1 MIARPLYALLATLA
15 LGACAHTA
23 ATPAPA
29 TVTETSAMS
38 SPADHV
44 PADPSKGGPR
54 TAQEALERVLELI
67 RTSASIES
75 FTPDHVS
82 RAMGQSVQHRD
93 DGSGRFG
100 ASGVLTRN
108 WNYGFGVN
116 KTEVKGAR
124 FEFLF
129 LPNPPEASPSMS
141 DICQIDFEA
150 FAAHLEKMGFPR
162 QRNLVEDG
170 RWMSDIFQR
179 PGMRVELFPRGEAD
193 KPLARTTHQCVE
205 WVQIR

>member
-1 MIARPLYALLATLA
+1 
-15 LGACAHTA
+15 
-23 ATPAPA
+23 
-29 TVTETSAMS
+29 
-38 SPADHV
+38 
-44 PADPSKGGPR
+44 
-54 TAQEALERVLELI
+54 
-67 RTSASIES
+67 
-75 FTPDHVS
+75 
-82 RAMGQSVQHRD
+82 MGQSVKHRD
-93 DGSGRFG
+93 DGSERFG
-100 ASGVLTRN
+100 ASGVLTRD

-116 KTEVKGAR
+116 KTEVKGAW

-150 FAAHLEKMGFPR
+150 FAAHLEKMGFSR

-193 KPLARTTHQCVE
+193 EPLARTT
-205 WVQIR
+205 